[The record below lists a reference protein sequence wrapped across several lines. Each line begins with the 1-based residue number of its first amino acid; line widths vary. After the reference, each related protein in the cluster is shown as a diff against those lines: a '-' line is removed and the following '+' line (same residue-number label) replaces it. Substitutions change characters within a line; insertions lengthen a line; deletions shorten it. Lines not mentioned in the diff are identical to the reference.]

1 MALSH
6 QPARLFIA
14 DALPNIRS
22 RPAQLSSNTRP
33 AEAPPSVEH
42 RTVGPIA
49 AGVVAGIIAH
59 TAKGGSRKNRHGA
72 RALNTGTR
80 RKAVATAEKPSKLTE
95 VSPGEF
101 IRDDIRNLA
110 IIAHVDH
117 GKTTLTDALMMQ
129 TGKQEVESMDSN
141 QLEAERGI
149 TILAKNAAIK
159 YKGIK
164 VNLIDTPGH
173 ADFGGEVER
182 ILNMADGC
190 LLLVDAQEGP
200 MPQTKFVLRKA
211 LDLKKRVMVCINKV
225 DKPAAR
231 PDWVLDTTFDLFTRL
246 GADDELL
253 DFPISYAS
261 GIQGKASIEDPED
274 LQGDLNPLLDQIIA
288 ECPKPRV
295 EPDQPLQ
302 MMVSNLDY
310 DEYKGRISIGRVT
323 SGSLKIGQ
331 TIGLQYGKDG
341 EIRKATISHLW
352 AFNNNE
358 RVEVSEINAGDIC
371 AFAGMNDVSIGDTVV
386 DLKTPL
392 PMTPLVVEEPT
403 VTMEFGVNI
412 SPFAGKSKDS
422 QKLTGS
428 QLGNRL
434 QKEVMT
440 NLALRVEPGST
451 AERFLVKGRGT
462 LQLGILIESMRREG
476 FEMMIGAPKVIMRE
490 DPETGVKQEPYEEC
504 VIEVDAEFQGAVME
518 EMQKRGAVLK
528 NMESGAV
535 ESSMVLVFE
544 APTQNL
550 IGMQGRLLQRTR
562 GSVVLNS
569 QFSHWGD
576 ESGSE
581 LRLRDKGSIVTM
593 AGGSATAYA
602 IEMAEKRGQMF
613 ISPGDEVYEGMCVG
627 IHSKEEDLQVNIC
640 KDKGVSNVRAG
651 GSQVTKRS
659 TTGGILSMSL
669 DDYLGHMDVDE
680 MLEVT
685 PEKVRLCKTSSK
697 ALKQR

>member
-1 MALSH
+1 MATSL
-6 QPARLFIA
+6 QPARLFVG
-14 DALPNIRS
+14 DALPSIRP
-22 RPAQLSSNTRP
+22 RPSQLSSDIRP
-33 AEAPPSVEH
+33 APHAPKADYRAACPL
-42 RTVGPIA
+42 A
-49 AGVVAGIIAH
+49 AGVVAGILAN
-59 TAKGGSRKNRHGA
+59 TREGGSCSSRKAAHASKSR
-72 RALNTGTR
+72 LR
-80 RKAVATAEKPSKLTE
+80 RRAVATKEKPSALTE

-117 GKTTLTDALMMQ
+117 GKTTLTDALMTQ
-129 TGKQEVESMDSN
+129 TGKKEVESMDSN

-211 LDLKKRVMVCINKV
+211 LELKKRVLVCINKV

-246 GADDELL
+246 GADDELC

-261 GIQGKASIEDPED
+261 GIQGKASTEDPED
-274 LQGDLNPLLDQIIA
+274 LQDSLNPLLDQIIA

-295 EPDQPLQ
+295 QPTQPLQ

-310 DEYKGRISIGRVT
+310 DEYKGRICIGRVT

-341 EIRKATISHLW
+341 ELRKATISHLW
-352 AFNNNE
+352 AFSNNE
-358 RVEVSEINAGDIC
+358 RVEESEVTAGDIC

-386 DLKTPL
+386 DLKSPL
-392 PMTPLVVEEPT
+392 PLTPLVVEEPT
-403 VTMEFGVNI
+403 VAMEFGVNI

-428 QLGNRL
+428 QLDTRL

-462 LQLGILIESMRREG
+462 LQLGILIENMRREG
-476 FEMMIGAPKVIMRE
+476 FEMMIGAPKVITRE
-490 DPETGVKQEPYEEC
+490 DPETGLKQEPYEEC
-504 VIEVDAEFQGAVME
+504 VIEVDAEYQGAVME
-518 EMQKRGAVLK
+518 EMQKRGAELK

-535 ESSMVLVFE
+535 ASSMVLVFE

-562 GSVVLNS
+562 GNAVLNS
-569 QFSHWGD
+569 QFSHWGE

-593 AGGSATAYA
+593 AGGPATAYA

-613 ISPGDEVYEGMCVG
+613 IKPGDDVYEGMCVG
-627 IHSKEEDLQVNIC
+627 IHSKEEDLKVNIC

-669 DDYLGHMDVDE
+669 DDYLGHMDTDE

-685 PEKVRLCKTSSK
+685 PDNVRLCKASSK